1 MVLTG
6 MLIYVPSTSRAG
18 IATLVCVVA
27 CCNLNYF
34 QPQKNKILFWLTQ
47 ISFVTTTAKYVI
59 ALLLSVES
67 HLDLNEQATIGK
79 LMIGLD
85 VFFLISSGLAILTGF
100 CVLYVRIKQ
109 IQRDTIETS
118 DQTHIV
124 PIDPIESESVSEPGP
139 RPATDVS
146 SSSNFSTDKAV
157 QDNKEFIRKRQAST
171 YQKATILEEKYERS
185 EEQLLKIQAE
195 NAEKHRLHTQDR
207 IAARL
212 YIRQTKTLTKVKLFE
227 KLKTKQ
233 IEAVLEQMTFD
244 KRLQGDVICKQGD
257 DAQRF
262 YVIVTGRCDVIIK
275 TDDGS
280 DLRVNT
286 LGPLEYFGES
296 SLIGSNMKRNATV
309 VVASENL
316 QVLCLGK
323 TVFEELVESGVI
335 ENSAFE
341 HAKEL
346 AEARANIRYS
356 HVLQKTKMFRDL
368 SIDDISKIIDVM
380 EMKTYKKNEHLMQQG
395 GDAASFLVILQG
407 TASVLVDGNEVRT
420 FKRLDFMGEAA
431 LVNDNHKRTATV
443 TATKLVHALILSRLS
458 YMKLLDEEVIS
469 QKTHAMAQRMSMDY
483 TAADAA
489 RLLSATHEVTV
500 HGENFND
507 GIGGEEGEEGEDEVE
522 IEVEYD
528 ELSISDIEEMENEEE
543 D

>member
-1 MVLTG
+1 MA
-6 MLIYVPSTSRAG
+6 LI
-18 IATLVCVVA
+18 
-27 CCNLNYF
+27 
-34 QPQKNKILFWLTQ
+34 
-47 ISFVTTTAKYVI
+47 
-59 ALLLSVES
+59 LSVEKV
-67 HLDLNEQATIGK
+67 LDLREQATIGK
-79 LMIGLD
+79 LLIGLD
-85 VFFLISSGLAILTGF
+85 VFFLSSSVIAIFTAS

-109 IQRDTIETS
+109 IQRDLTETP
-118 DQTHIV
+118 DPTHIV
-124 PIDPIESESVSEPGP
+124 PVVNESKPKPHENVMSP
-139 RPATDVS
+139 D
-146 SSSNFSTDKAV
+146 FSTSQKVNEDNKNFLLQRQHSTHRKATML
-157 QDNKEFIRKRQAST
+157 QDNF
-171 YQKATILEEKYERS
+171 ERS
-185 EEQLLKIQAE
+185 EQQLLMVQAAR
-195 NAEKHRLHTQDR
+195 AEKSRLHTQDR

-212 YIRQTKTLTKVKLFE
+212 KIRQTKTLTKVKLFE
-227 KLKTKQ
+227 KLKQEQ
-233 IEAVLEQMTFD
+233 INEVLSRMTFE

-407 TASVLVDGNEVRT
+407 TALVLVDGNEVRT

-458 YMKLLDEEVIS
+458 YTKLLDEEVIS